1 MTKPCCTPA
10 LKRVVLVTSVLDP
23 VVTVL
28 VCGVV
33 WWVQFTWPTIA
44 GS

>member
-1 MTKPCCTPA
+1 
-10 LKRVVLVTSVLDP
+10 LNSVVSVISELDP

-33 WWVQFTWPTIA
+33 WCAQLNCAAMA